1 MPTETSFA
9 AVLFDCDGVLVDSE
23 SIATRALHKSLQSV
37 GVTLT
42 EHEVAQQFTG
52 HAWPRCI
59 EMIEEL
65 IGQTLPD
72 TFLADNRTYF
82 ESLMADALL
91 PMPGVVELLDRLA
104 LPFAVVTNS
113 RTQEL
118 AFKLGVSGLD
128 RYFSGAQRFDA
139 EAMGVAK
146 PDPAIY
152 RRSAERLGFDI
163 KQCLIIED
171 SYPGL
176 VAATESGATVWA
188 YRPSATAE
196 QLAQLSVTN
205 VMTDWREFPQLP
217 ER

>member
-1 MPTETSFA
+1 MTTETAFA
-9 AVLFDCDGVLVDSE
+9 AILFDCDGVLVDSE
-23 SIATRALHKSLQSV
+23 TIATRALHRSLQGV
-37 GVTLT
+37 GLTLT
-42 EHEVAQQFTG
+42 EHDVAQQFTG

-65 IGQTLPD
+65 IGRTLPD
-72 TFLADNRTYF
+72 TFLADNRQYF
-82 ESLMADALL
+82 ESLMADALIPMDGIAEML
-91 PMPGVVELLDRLA
+91 PALS

-118 AFKLGVSGLD
+118 AFKLRVSGLD
-128 RYFSGAQRFDA
+128 PFFTADARFDA

-152 RRSAERLGFDI
+152 RQAAERLGYDI

-176 VAATESGATVWA
+176 VAGTESGATVWA
-188 YRPSATAE
+188 YRPTVTAE
-196 QLAQLSVTN
+196 QLTQLGVTRIIE
-205 VMTDWREFPQLP
+205 DWREFPAL
-217 ER
+217 